1 MTTRWSSRWVGV
13 SGAVREECW
22 LHEGQE
28 DCYWWEGQTVL
39 LLRTYRKHKEFRVAC
54 QGRVHRAN
62 AMGSSNTPFALKSC
76 ACASIAFLAG
86 IISLAVD
93 YNSRVVEADG
103 LLFDF
108 VCCVVSTL
116 TLKLKS
122 CPCWNSGAKLN
133 DRRNY
138 LSVLV
143 AFLKELIV
151 VTGTVNFLMC
161 WRLNERSWPSQLT
174 FRHQASYM

>member
-1 MTTRWSSRWVGV
+1 MATTRRSSRWVGV

-39 LLRTYRKHKEFRVAC
+39 LLRTYRKHQEFRVAC
-54 QGRVHRAN
+54 QGRVHWAN
-62 AMGSSNTPFALKSC
+62 GLRMGSNNTPFTTKSC
-76 ACASIAFLAG
+76 ACALITFLAG

-93 YNSRVVEADG
+93 YNSSVVGADC
-103 LLFDF
+103 LLFTF

-116 TLKLKS
+116 TWKLNFCS
-122 CPCWNSGAKLN
+122 CWNSGAKLI
-133 DRRNY
+133 DRKNY

-143 AFLKELIV
+143 AFLRELIV
-151 VTGTVNFLMC
+151 VTGTVNFVMC
-161 WRLNERSWPSQLT
+161 WRLN
-174 FRHQASYM
+174 